1 MARKARK
8 NKLDVNAMLPVS
20 DEQRPDNQLLTL
32 LSEEY
37 QTALMRHD
45 RDRIDNEIAPR
56 FWARFANRFNAYKV
70 MWDDPERE
78 AHPDHEARYLLD
90 DSYLGKMQAD
100 WMDGVLK
107 GDIEPGDEVDEETPE
122 Y

>member
-1 MARKARK
+1 MARKARR
-8 NKLDVNAMLPVS
+8 NKLDVDAMLPVS
-20 DEQRPDNQLLTL
+20 DEQRSDDELLTL

-37 QTALMRHD
+37 QTALMRRD

-78 AHPDHEARYLLD
+78 VHPDHEPRYMLD
-90 DSYLGKMQAD
+90 ESYLGKVQTD

>member
-1 MARKARK
+1 
-8 NKLDVNAMLPVS
+8 
-20 DEQRPDNQLLTL
+20 
-32 LSEEY
+32 
-37 QTALMRHD
+37 
-45 RDRIDNEIAPR
+45 
-56 FWARFANRFNAYKV
+56 

-78 AHPDHEARYLLD
+78 VHPDHEPRYMLD
-90 DSYLGKMQAD
+90 ESYLGKVQAD